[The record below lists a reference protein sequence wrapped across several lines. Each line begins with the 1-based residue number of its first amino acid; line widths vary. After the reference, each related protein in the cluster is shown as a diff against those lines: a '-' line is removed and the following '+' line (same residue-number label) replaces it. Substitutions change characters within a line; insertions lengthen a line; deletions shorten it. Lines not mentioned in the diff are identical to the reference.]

1 MVTIAA
7 QRRSRVP
14 ESHADEGGDQR
25 STEYAYRV
33 LKGRIL
39 ESEFAPG
46 TYLLEKHAAE
56 QLALSRTPV
65 REALV
70 RLQEDGL
77 VELVPRHGARISALS
92 PSDMREIYEVLTSLE
107 PTAAE
112 LLARRRPSAE
122 DVPDLVEACGR
133 MEQALEAAD
142 LRAWAAA
149 DAHFHRSLA
158 NHCGNARL
166 AEMIMTVW
174 DQSHR
179 ARMFTLSLR
188 PLPRQSTRE
197 HRAILKAI
205 LAGKGDKARELYRAH
220 RERGGLEL
228 MSIIEAHGF
237 QRL

>member
-1 MVTIAA
+1 MAQAA
-7 QRRSRVP
+7 PSSRPPGVP
-14 ESHADEGGDQR
+14 ERSLR
-25 STEYAYRV
+25 STQYAYDE
-33 LKGRIL
+33 LKSRIL
-39 ESEFAPG
+39 DSEYAPG
-46 TYLLEKHAAE
+46 TFLLEGRAADDL
-56 QLALSRTPV
+56 QVSRTPV
-65 REALV
+65 REAFV
-70 RLQEDGL
+70 RLEQDGL
-77 VELVPRHGARISALS
+77 LELVPRHGARISALS

-122 DVPDLVEACGR
+122 DVPDLVEACRR
-133 MEQALEAAD
+133 MGEALERPD

-149 DAHFHRSLA
+149 DAAFHRSLA
-158 NHCGNARL
+158 EHCGNARL
-166 AEMIMTVW
+166 ADMIMTVW

-205 LAGKGDKARELYRAH
+205 LAGKGDRARELYRAH
-220 RERGGLEL
+220 RQRGGHEL

>member
-1 MVTIAA
+1 
-7 QRRSRVP
+7 
-14 ESHADEGGDQR
+14 
-25 STEYAYRV
+25 
-33 LKGRIL
+33 
-39 ESEFAPG
+39 
-46 TYLLEKHAAE
+46 
-56 QLALSRTPV
+56 
-65 REALV
+65 
-70 RLQEDGL
+70 
-77 VELVPRHGARISALS
+77 
-92 PSDMREIYEVLTSLE
+92 LTSLE

-122 DVPDLVEACGR
+122 DVPDLVEACRR
-133 MEQALEAAD
+133 MGEALERPD

-149 DAHFHRSLA
+149 DAAFHRSLA
-158 NHCGNARL
+158 EHCGNARL
-166 AEMIMTVW
+166 ADMIMTVW

-205 LAGKGDKARELYRAH
+205 LAGKGDRARELYRAH
-220 RERGGLEL
+220 RQRGGHEL